1 VLAQTDAE
9 EVPASAVHNIPRM
22 AEFVPNSFLQRLI
35 GAAALD
41 PAIYE
46 EVEADSGA
54 LSQAMSVVVL
64 ASLSAGVGA
73 VGFGGSIAAAPLF
86 AVVALMSWASWAL
99 VTFEVGS
106 RVMPTAD
113 TRVSLGQLLRTI
125 GFAATPGMISGL
137 GFMPG
142 LTVPVFI
149 VASVWMLVA
158 MVVAVRHA
166 LDFKSTA
173 RAVGV
178 CVVGWVLAIGIAA
191 LLGLL
196 FSPAVS

>member
-1 VLAQTDAE
+1 MGVDMVDLTR
-9 EVPASAVHNIPRM
+9 NT
-22 AEFVPNSFLQRLI
+22 FLQRLI

-54 LSQAMSVVVL
+54 IGQAMVVVVL

-73 VGFGGSIAAAPLF
+73 VGFGGTLAAAPVF
-86 AVVALMSWASWAL
+86 AVVALMSWAAWAL

-125 GFAATPGMISGL
+125 GFAATPGLIAGL

-149 VASVWMLVA
+149 VSSLWMLVA

-166 LDFKSTA
+166 LDFTSTA

-178 CVVGWVLAIGIAA
+178 CLVGWILAIGIAA
-191 LLGLL
+191 LFGLV

>member
-1 VLAQTDAE
+1 
-9 EVPASAVHNIPRM
+9 M
-22 AEFVPNSFLQRLI
+22 ADRATTNSFLQRLM

-46 EVEADSGA
+46 EVEADSSA
-54 LSQAMSVVVL
+54 LGQAMIVVVL
-64 ASLSAGVGA
+64 ASLSAGLGA
-73 VGFGGSIAAAPLF
+73 VGFGGTIAQVPFFAA
-86 AVVALMSWASWAL
+86 VALMSWAAWAL

-113 TRVSLGQLLRTI
+113 TRVSLGQMLRTI
-125 GFAATPGMISGL
+125 GFSATPGMISGV

-142 LTVPVFI
+142 LTLPIFI
-149 VASVWMLVA
+149 VSSVWMLAA

-166 LDFKSTA
+166 LDFQSTA

-178 CVVGWVLAIGIAA
+178 CVVGWILAIGIAA
-191 LLGLL
+191 LLGLV

>member
-1 VLAQTDAE
+1 MMGSMPNGAT
-9 EVPASAVHNIPRM
+9 
-22 AEFVPNSFLQRLI
+22 PNSFLQRLM

-46 EVEADSGA
+46 EVEADPAA
-54 LSQAMSVVVL
+54 LGQAMLVVVL
-64 ASLSAGVGA
+64 ASLSAGIGA
-73 VGFGGSIAAAPLF
+73 VGFGGSIAAAPVF
-86 AVVALMSWASWAL
+86 AVVALMSWAAWAL

-106 RVMPTAD
+106 RVMPTPE

-125 GFAATPGMISGL
+125 GFSATPGIISAI

-142 LTVPVFI
+142 LTRPVFI
-149 VASVWMLVA
+149 VSSVWMLVA

-166 LDFKSTA
+166 LDFRSTA

-178 CVVGWVLAIGIAA
+178 CVVGWVLAIAIAA
-191 LLGLL
+191 ILGLV
-196 FSPAVS
+196 FSPPVS